1 MNLALWLM
9 YTNYSHVL
17 QAIVTKIFVKWTERH
32 WRLQYNNWVDFM
44 QCAIIF
50 SWSYLYYD
58 YMYYKEPD
66 EKNWIGVLD
75 KEDGAYNRLIFNI
88 VDSHKGI

>member
-17 QAIVTKIFVKWTERH
+17 QAGVTKIFVKWTERH
-32 WRLQYNNWVDFM
+32 WRLQYNNWVDFI
-44 QCAIIF
+44 QCGVIF
-50 SWSYLYYD
+50 TWSYFYYD
-58 YMYYKEPD
+58 MLYRMKPD
-66 EKNWIGVLD
+66 MENW
-75 KEDGAYNRLIFNI
+75 DGIMEIEGGTYNQLIFNI